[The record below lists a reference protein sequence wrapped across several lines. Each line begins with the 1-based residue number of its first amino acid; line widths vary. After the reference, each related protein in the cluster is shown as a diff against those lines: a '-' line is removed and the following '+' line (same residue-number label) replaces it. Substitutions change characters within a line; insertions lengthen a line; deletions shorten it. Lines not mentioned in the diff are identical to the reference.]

1 MTRIES
7 LSSPLLPATRFRY
20 SPLVK
25 AGPFYRTAGMV
36 ALDRDTGKLEPGGAG
51 AETAK
56 ILRNLVEA
64 LPDFGLS
71 LSDLVSVNIYTTD
84 MPNFPAINAA
94 WEAVFAADSRLPAR
108 TSIGVAALPLG
119 ATVEMEFTFYK
130 E

>member
-1 MTRIES
+1 MARVQS
-7 LSSPLLPATRFRY
+7 LSSPRLPAPRFRY
-20 SPLVK
+20 SPLIK
-25 AGPFYRTAGMV
+25 AGPFYRTAGMLG
-36 ALDRDTGKLEPGGAG
+36 LDRETGKLEPGGAG

-56 ILRNLVEA
+56 ILRNLKEA

-71 LSDLVSVNIYTTD
+71 LDDLVSVNIYTTD

-94 WEAVFAADSRLPAR
+94 WESVFAADGHLPAR